1 MATRGALFVARLGRT
16 MTSAR
21 RSAITLAELGA
32 VVAATVV
39 VIAVAYS
46 AFDTY
51 RVKHEVAEG
60 ITVASELIPAVTEFF
75 HRHGEVPTQRELTY
89 PPGTALGS
97 SIVVGSVTVVDGRID
112 VLYGPLADRA
122 IAGRQISLTPYETVD
137 RHVVWICGNRA
148 PGPGL
153 EPLGFAGGGR
163 TATQLST
170 TIEPRYLSQS
180 CR

>member
-1 MATRGALFVARLGRT
+1 

-32 VVAATVV
+32 VVAATVI

-46 AFDTY
+46 AYDTY
-51 RVKHEVAEG
+51 LVKQEVAEG
-60 ITVASELIPAVTEFF
+60 ITAASELIPAVTEFY
-75 HRHGEVPTQRELTY
+75 HRHGEVPTQGELTY
-89 PPGTALGS
+89 PQGTALALS
-97 SIVVGSVTVVDGRID
+97 SVVGSVTVANGRID
-112 VLYGPLADRA
+112 VVYGPRADPA

-137 RHVVWICGNRA
+137 RHVVWICGNRM

-163 TATQLST
+163 QAAQIST